1 MNIDPETKREALIFL
16 QTMLDNPEVHMF
28 ETPRYLTELYGIN
41 RHDAKD
47 LMFEFLETCRGY

>member
-1 MNIDPETKREALIFL
+1 MRIDPETKREALIFL
-16 QTMLDNPEVHMF
+16 QTMMDNPDVHMF

-47 LMFEFLETCRGY
+47 LMFEFLETCRGS

>member
-16 QTMLDNPEVHMF
+16 QTMLDNPDVHMF

-47 LMFEFLETCRGY
+47 LMFEFLETCRGS

>member
-16 QTMLDNPEVHMF
+16 QTMMDNPDVHMF

-41 RHDAKD
+41 RYDAKE
-47 LMFEFLETCRGY
+47 LMFEFIRADRES

>member
-16 QTMLDNPEVHMF
+16 QTMLDNPDVHMF

-47 LMFEFLETCRGY
+47 LMFEFLKANRES

>member
-1 MNIDPETKREALIFL
+1 MKIDPETKREALIFL
-16 QTMLDNPEVHMF
+16 QTMMDNPDVHMF

-47 LMFEFLETCRGY
+47 LMFEFLKANRES

>member
-16 QTMLDNPEVHMF
+16 QTMMDNPDVHMF
-28 ETPRYLTELYGIN
+28 ETPPYLTELYGIN

-47 LMFEFLETCRGY
+47 LMFEFLEANRES

>member
-1 MNIDPETKREALIFL
+1 MNIDPETKREALNFL

-28 ETPRYLTELYGIN
+28 ETPPYLTELYGIN

-47 LMFEFLETCRGY
+47 LMFEFLETCKGS